1 MSKYYNCCF
10 VSNTVFD
17 NGKIDPNEHPAI
29 IIGNDDKYTYY
40 FMGTTNQ
47 KRNNLESPERKK
59 VVLRTT
65 FLLFE
70 NIFYRELVLRFL
82 NNNSGICME
91 RINRK

>member
-40 FMGTTNQ
+40 FMGTTN
-47 KRNNLESPERKK
+47 
-59 VVLRTT
+59 
-65 FLLFE
+65 
-70 NIFYRELVLRFL
+70 
-82 NNNSGICME
+82 
-91 RINRK
+91 

>member
-17 NGKIDPNEHPAI
+17 NGKIDLNEHPAI

-65 FLLFE
+65 FLLF
-70 NIFYRELVLRFL
+70 
-82 NNNSGICME
+82 
-91 RINRK
+91 